1 MWNTHQKPE
10 IDREPLHSARKY
22 RSTKMPK
29 ANKKVQCEPHTSDTV
44 PPEEETNFEQGSE
57 SEQEVFTRQHQTP
70 TTTYVP
76 YIEGPKM
83 NWTVDD
89 GLYNW
94 FLKWKI
100 KCENILDCELDM
112 LSDAW
117 KCKKVVAWS
126 GDFGIDQV
134 ISWDLSPKETT
145 LEVIWQKKFER
156 VL

>member
-1 MWNTHQKPE
+1 
-10 IDREPLHSARKY
+10 
-22 RSTKMPK
+22 MPK
-29 ANKKVQCEPHTSDTV
+29 ANKKAQCEPHTSDTV
-44 PPEEETNFEQGSE
+44 PPEEETNFEQESE

-76 YIEGPKM
+76 YIEGPKI

-89 GLYNW
+89 GLYNQ

-112 LSDAW
+112 FSDAP
-117 KCKKVVAWS
+117 KCKKVVASS

-134 ISWDLSPKETT
+134 ISWDLSPEKTT
-145 LEVIWQKKFER
+145 LEVIWQKLKSFVNHR
-156 VL
+156 QMRSGLDLTC

>member
-1 MWNTHQKPE
+1 
-10 IDREPLHSARKY
+10 
-22 RSTKMPK
+22 MPK
-29 ANKKVQCEPHTSDTV
+29 ANKKDQCEPHTSDTV

-70 TTTYVP
+70 TTTYVT

-83 NWTVDD
+83 NWTVD
-89 GLYNW
+89 GLYNR

-100 KCENILDCELDM
+100 KCENILNCELDM

-117 KCKKVVAWS
+117 KCKKVVTWS

-134 ISWDLSPKETT
+134 ISWDLSPEETT
-145 LEVIWQKKFER
+145 LEVIWENLKSSVNHRQIR
-156 VL
+156 